1 MIYFDK
7 DHFLADSE
15 DLYFTIEALEANQWD
30 ALFGHHPFLSHAWFY
45 ALEQSGSIGDQSGW
59 FPAYLAFGQ
68 PLVAATPFFIKTHSF
83 GEFVFDFAWADAYH
97 RHGLHYYPKAV
108 SAIPFTP
115 ITGKR
120 LASRDENTK
129 KQLLRRILQ
138 ICTENNL
145 SSWHA
150 LFVDEEDRR
159 FLEKE
164 NCLLRTGVQF
174 HWHNK
179 GWHNFADFL
188 QDFSHDKRKKIK
200 QERKKLKEAG
210 ITFSWKVGRAIAPKD
225 WQFFYRCYEKTY
237 LEHGHWPYLNE
248 AFFHL
253 LWQSPLQDSILLIEA
268 EQHGDPVASA
278 FFMFDEEKLYGRYW
292 GCKVFVPG
300 LHFETCYY
308 QGIEFCLERK
318 LKNFEA
324 GAQGEHKLARGFSPV
339 ETHSAHWI
347 KDEDF
352 HLAIARSLQTIKTEE
367 RAYISELN
375 ERAPYKA

>member
-1 MIYFDK
+1 MV
-7 DHFLADSE
+7 SC
-15 DLYFTIEALEANQWD
+15 
-30 ALFGHHPFLSHAWFY
+30 LFGIRS
-45 ALEQSGSIGDQSGW
+45 
-59 FPAYLAFGQ
+59 
-68 PLVAATPFFIKTHSF
+68 TPCGGNTIFIKTHSF

-225 WQFFYRCYEKTY
+225 WQFFTAAMKKPTWNMAI
-237 LEHGHWPYLNE
+237 WPYLNE

-278 FFMFDEEKLYGRYW
+278 FL
-292 GCKVFVPG
+292 
-300 LHFETCYY
+300 
-308 QGIEFCLERK
+308 CLMK
-318 LKNFEA
+318 
-324 GAQGEHKLARGFSPV
+324 
-339 ETHSAHWI
+339 
-347 KDEDF
+347 
-352 HLAIARSLQTIKTEE
+352 KT
-367 RAYISELN
+367 LW
-375 ERAPYKA
+375 PLLGM